1 MSTILQENCNL
12 AISFMHNTESK
23 SAYPKLVPVVNFHY
37 GAFTLM
43 EANTETD
50 TNIEKIGKVP
60 NGDQCLC
67 QSQCTMNNSA

>member
-43 EANTETD
+43 ETNTETD
-50 TNIEKIGKVP
+50 TNIEKLVKYPMGISV
-60 NGDQCLC
+60 CVSL
-67 QSQCTMNNSA
+67 SAL